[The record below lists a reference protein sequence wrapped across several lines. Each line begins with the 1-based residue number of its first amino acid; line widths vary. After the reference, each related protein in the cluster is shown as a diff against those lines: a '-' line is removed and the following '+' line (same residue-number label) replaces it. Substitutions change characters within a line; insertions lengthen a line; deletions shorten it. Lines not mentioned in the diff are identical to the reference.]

1 MEIDGIGLEMM
12 GVNGNEWKLLGVD
25 ANRWEYELVQ
35 PKLILL
41 EV

>member
-12 GVNGNEWKLLGVD
+12 GVSGNEWKLLGVD

>member
-1 MEIDGIGLEMM
+1 MEIDEIGLEMM
-12 GVNGNEWKLLGVD
+12 GVSGNKWKLLGVD